1 MEIKERMKKRIKKIR
16 GTRTCGGGSHKK
28 RRGKGSKGGSGNAGA
43 YGHHFVRSLKKGIR
57 KGKNKSQLPLRNRSV
72 EKTVNVG
79 ELEEMLEELIEK
91 GKAKRFDQTF
101 LKVEA
106 KEKAD
111 GSGIYL
117 DTTQLGIQ
125 KILGKGEVTRK
136 LTLKANKISRTAKEK
151 IESAGG
157 EVKIEVEAASGV

>member
-1 MEIKERMKKRIKKIR
+1 MKKRIKRIR

-43 YGHHFVRSLKKGIR
+43 YGHHFVWSLKKGIR
-57 KGKNKSQLPLRNRSV
+57 KGKNKLQLPLRTRSA

-79 ELEEMLEELIEK
+79 ELEAMLGELIEK
-91 GKAKRFDQTF
+91 GKA
-101 LKVEA
+101 E
-106 KEKAD
+106 EKAD
-111 GSGIYL
+111 GTGVYL
-117 DTTQLGIQ
+117 DATQLGIQ
-125 KILGKGEVTRK
+125 KILGKGRVTKK
-136 LTLKANKISRTAKEK
+136 LILKANKISRVAKEK

>member
-1 MEIKERMKKRIKKIR
+1 MKKRIKKIR

-43 YGHHFVRSLKKGIR
+43 YGHHFVWSLKKGIR
-57 KGKNKSQLPLRNRSV
+57 KGKNKSQLPLRNRI

-79 ELEEMLEELIEK
+79 ELEEMLAGLIEE
-91 GKAKRFDQTF
+91 GKA
-101 LKVEA
+101 E
-106 KEKAD
+106 EKTD

-117 DTTQLGIQ
+117 DTAQLGIE

-151 IESAGG
+151 IERAGG
-157 EVKIEVEAASGV
+157 EVKVEVEAASGV

>member
-1 MEIKERMKKRIKKIR
+1 MLCGDRMKKRIKKIR

-79 ELEEMLEELIEK
+79 ELEEMVEELREK
-91 GKAKRFDQTF
+91 GKAKHFDQTF
-101 LKVEA
+101 LKFEA
-106 KEKAD
+106 EEKV
-111 GSGIYL
+111 YL
-117 DTTQLGIQ
+117 DATQLGIQ
-125 KILGKGEVTRK
+125 KILGKGKVTKK
-136 LTLKANKISRTAKEK
+136 LILKADKMSRVAKEK
-151 IESAGG
+151 IERAGG
-157 EVKIEVEAASGV
+157 EVKVEVEAASGV